1 MTEDTSPEATT
12 KITTGKII
20 FGALVLLCLFLSV
33 FVRYHAMSKWKMQP
47 DLFFYGSTPMMSTV
61 DAYDWI
67 INAHEYEQ
75 GTPALETPLI
85 SVIAVKLSGL
95 FGNNTT
101 RAAFYTVF
109 FLSGLFIIPLSLFF
123 YKTGHPG
130 MAISASVFG
139 TFGKIYF
146 ERTAIGRFDTD
157 LLNLFFPFLVS
168 FFILKSTAA
177 ANTHKQIY
185 LYSALTGVAL
195 SFFDWWYQGHRWFTF
210 IYLAILVISLVFYK
224 VKYKHI
230 AVSFLLCFS
239 FSFLNKS
246 LLHLSVTLLLVVFF
260 IIILIGFLLY
270 RYRDLQKWEL
280 LIRFI
285 SAVLF
290 LIVFTL
296 CFNALTPELDKLR
309 IFTHRFS
316 TISSV
321 ETIKT
326 GDSFPGR
333 ESFTRET
340 KHYTPQVVMS
350 TVFYSGA
357 WLPLIGILG
366 FLAFII
372 QNFRAAF
379 MLLPVFLIGLL
390 SFKSEI
396 RLAMYLPPFA
406 GAGLGYLLTLSVSPF
421 KNLIE
426 KIRLKKE
433 ILLYILIFALFF
445 VTDFI
450 PAYLYN
456 PFVLINGKIYKGFNE
471 IKKIVPADS
480 KMFTWWDTGYALQSI
495 GLKTY
500 HDPGPTTQEITY
512 FTARG
517 LTVTSQRE
525 LYNILCYIDHEAS
538 KSKGNENKNA
548 KEKIQKAISSAFGL
562 NGDNVYVLFSN
573 DMIYTFNAV
582 TNIGNWD
589 FDAKARE
596 YKKPIKFLK
605 EITVESSTGILNGNI
620 PLKSI
625 LTVDNGQIKD
635 TQTFINNPYGQY
647 LEIIKS
653 GQTVL
658 YMLLMDEE
666 TYQSNFNKMFI
677 LGTFDKNLFEEI
689 YNDFPNVRL
698 YKANLGV
705 I

>member
-1 MTEDTSPEATT
+1 MTEDNSPEAAT
-12 KITTGKII
+12 KISTGKII
-20 FGALVLLCLFLSV
+20 FGAVVLLCLFLSV
-33 FVRYHAMSKWKMQP
+33 FVRYHAMAKWKMQQ

-75 GTPALETPLI
+75 GTPALKSPLI

-130 MAISASVFG
+130 VAISASVFG

-168 FFILKSTAA
+168 FFILKSSAA
-177 ANTHKQIY
+177 KTHKQSY
-185 LYSALTGVAL
+185 LYSAFTGAAL
-195 SFFDWWYQGHRWFTF
+195 SFFDWWYQGHRGFTF
-210 IYLAILVISLVFYK
+210 IYLAVLVISLVFHR

-230 AVSFLLCFS
+230 LVSCLLCFS
-239 FSFLNKS
+239 FSFLNEA
-246 LLHLSVTLLLVVFF
+246 LLPLSDTLLLVVVF
-260 IIILIGFLLY
+260 IVIVIGFLLY
-270 RYRDLQKWEL
+270 RYRDAQKWEL
-280 LIRFI
+280 LMRLI
-285 SAVLF
+285 SAGLF

-296 CFNALTPELDKLR
+296 SFSVLKPELEKLLF
-309 IFTHRFS
+309 FTHRF
-316 TISSV
+316 TEVSSV
-321 ETIKT
+321 ETMKA

-350 TVFYSGA
+350 TIFYSKS

-366 FLAFII
+366 FFVFII
-372 QNFRAAF
+372 LNFRAAF

-406 GAGLGYLLTLSVSPF
+406 GAGLGYLLMLSVAPF

-426 KIRLKKE
+426 KIKLKKE
-433 ILLYILIFALFF
+433 IVVYILIFAIFF
-445 VTDFI
+445 AADFSS
-450 PAYLYN
+450 AYSYS
-456 PFVLINGKIYKGFNE
+456 PFVLINAKIYKGFNE

-517 LTVTSQRE
+517 LTVTSQKE
-525 LYNILCYIDHEAS
+525 LYSILSYIDRVAS
-538 KSKGNENKNA
+538 KNKVNENKNA
-548 KEKIQKAISSAFGL
+548 KEKIQKAINFTGGL

-582 TNIGNWD
+582 SNIGNWD
-589 FDAKARE
+589 FDAKTRE
-596 YKKPIKFLK
+596 YKKPVKFLK
-605 EITVESSTGILNGNI
+605 EITLESSTGILNGNI

-625 LTVDNGQIKD
+625 LTVDNGEIKD

-658 YMLLMDEE
+658 YMLLMDED

-677 LGTFDKNLFEEI
+677 LGAFDKNLFEEI
-689 YNDFPNVRL
+689 YNNFPNVRL